1 MPSSPG
7 CLPTTDQ
14 TVLGRVVIL
23 DKEHGQHPVDP
34 LREPK
39 RPAALPHFP
48 NGVGPV
54 RLHVNVHADWG
65 NSTDDFTVVVV
76 VVVTTVIVVTATVNI
91 TITATTIFTVAVIT
105 TARDNASAIAE
116 DVDSARSKSA
126 MTLPCQGMKDEMLE
140 SIEVGVVL
148 PDGISKQPP

>member
-1 MPSSPG
+1 VPSSPG
-7 CLPTTDQ
+7 CLPTTDW

-39 RPAALPHFP
+39 RPAALPLFP

-76 VVVTTVIVVTATVNI
+76 VTTTAITNTAITNTAITNTVITN
-91 TITATTIFTVAVIT
+91 TT
-105 TARDNASAIAE
+105 RDNASAIAE
-116 DVDSARSKSA
+116 DTDSTRSKSA
-126 MTLPCQGMKDEMLE
+126 RTLQ
-140 SIEVGVVL
+140 
-148 PDGISKQPP
+148 